1 MPSAVTETRS
11 NQLLRELLLL
21 LLIFESSHT
30 GYHLVTVRYDL
41 VACLFKLDPLA
52 SLFLVSFIAR
62 GCCETSLQLATKL
75 GIAHHL
81 HLLLGSESIIN
92 QLRLNEATLVTAL
105 LFVVG
110 LTDEPLDFLLVPQH
124 PQHVDLIVPEQLLVG
139 GLLLIVLDCG
149 LLSLRLVVVAVL
161 KRLGGVVRDDLAGV
175 DVDLDS
181 TSS

>member
-1 MPSAVTETRS
+1 
-11 NQLLRELLLL
+11 
-21 LLIFESSHT
+21 
-30 GYHLVTVRYDL
+30 
-41 VACLFKLDPLA
+41 
-52 SLFLVSFIAR
+52 
-62 GCCETSLQLATKL
+62 LQLATKL

-105 LFVVG
+105 LFAVG
-110 LTDEPLDFLLVPQH
+110 LTDEPLDFLLVSQH
-124 PQHVDLIVPEQLLVG
+124 PQHVDFIVPEQLLVV

-161 KRLGGVVRDDLAGV
+161 NRLGGVVRDDLAGV